1 MAGQGVYETLYTA
14 YSGTLSSV
22 TNTYVGQWTPV
33 ATAALGASGV
43 LYFILLGFLV
53 IRGAVQR
60 PLAELAVSAM
70 KFALAMAAWAAD
82 QSAGN
87 KSEEPDSFDVEPP
100 ILKQDLSDEPLPNG
114 DMARLEKQLARAKQN
129 AAGAE
134 RLYKIGVLAK
144 AEVEQRLLK
153 VVRCESDLANAR
165 VARAKEELA
174 EKESQLATGEIT
186 RDELE
191 SIKTALA
198 QLTEAAQVAM
208 AKRERAELE
217 AAEANLRR
225 QQKLLK
231 LGIAGKDDVDR
242 AQEKLD
248 AALAGPAL

>member
-1 MAGQGVYETLYTA
+1 MARIFALPVTL
-14 YSGTLSSV
+14 L
-22 TNTYVGQWTPV
+22 
-33 ATAALGASGV
+33 
-43 LYFILLGFLV
+43 
-53 IRGAVQR
+53 
-60 PLAELAVSAM
+60 
-70 KFALAMAAWAAD
+70 ALAMAVCAAD
-82 QSAGN
+82 QSAAN

-100 ILKQDLSDEPLPNG
+100 ILKQNLSDEPLPDG
-114 DMARLEKQLARAKQN
+114 DMARLEKQLQRAKQN

-144 AEVEQRLLK
+144 MEVEQRLLK

-186 RDELE
+186 KDELE

-198 QLTEAAQVAM
+198 QLTEAAQVAT

-242 AQEKLD
+242 AQEKL
-248 AALAGPAL
+248 AELKAPKN

>member
-1 MAGQGVYETLYTA
+1 MARIFALPVTL
-14 YSGTLSSV
+14 V
-22 TNTYVGQWTPV
+22 
-33 ATAALGASGV
+33 
-43 LYFILLGFLV
+43 
-53 IRGAVQR
+53 
-60 PLAELAVSAM
+60 
-70 KFALAMAAWAAD
+70 ALAMAVCAAD
-82 QSAGN
+82 QSAEN
-87 KSEEPDSFDVEPP
+87 KSEEPDSFDIEPP
-100 ILKQDLSDEPLPNG
+100 ILKQNLSDEPLPNG
-114 DMARLEKQLARAKQN
+114 DLVHFEKQLERAKQN

-144 AEVEQRLLK
+144 MEVEQRLLK
-153 VVRCESDLANAR
+153 VIRFESNLADAR

-198 QLTEAAQVAM
+198 QLTEAAQAAT
-208 AKRERAELE
+208 AKREHAELE

-242 AQEKLD
+242 AQEKL
-248 AALAGPAL
+248 AELKAQNNR

>member
-1 MAGQGVYETLYTA
+1 MLALPVTL
-14 YSGTLSSV
+14 L
-22 TNTYVGQWTPV
+22 
-33 ATAALGASGV
+33 
-43 LYFILLGFLV
+43 
-53 IRGAVQR
+53 
-60 PLAELAVSAM
+60 
-70 KFALAMAAWAAD
+70 ALAMAVWAAD
-82 QSAGN
+82 QSAEN

-100 ILKQDLSDEPLPNG
+100 ILKQNLSDEPLPNG
-114 DMARLEKQLARAKQN
+114 DLARLEKQLERAKQN

-144 AEVEQRLLK
+144 MEVEQRLLK
-153 VVRCESDLANAR
+153 VIRFESNLADAR

-198 QLTEAAQVAM
+198 QLTEAAQAAT
-208 AKRERAELE
+208 AKREHAELE

-231 LGIAGKDDVDR
+231 LGIGQKSDVTH
-242 AQEKLD
+242 AEEKL
-248 AALAGPAL
+248 AELKAQNNR

>member
-1 MAGQGVYETLYTA
+1 MARIFALPVTL
-14 YSGTLSSV
+14 L
-22 TNTYVGQWTPV
+22 
-33 ATAALGASGV
+33 
-43 LYFILLGFLV
+43 
-53 IRGAVQR
+53 
-60 PLAELAVSAM
+60 
-70 KFALAMAAWAAD
+70 ALAMAVCAAD
-82 QSAGN
+82 QSAEN

-100 ILKQDLSDEPLPNG
+100 ILKQNLSDEPLPSG
-114 DMARLEKQLARAKQN
+114 DLARLEKQLERAKQN

-144 AEVEQRLLK
+144 MEVEQRLLK
-153 VVRCESDLANAR
+153 VIRFESNLADAR

-198 QLTEAAQVAM
+198 QLTEAAQVAT
-208 AKRERAELE
+208 AKRERAEFE

-231 LGIAGKDDVDR
+231 LGIGQKSDVTR
-242 AQEKLD
+242 AEEKL
-248 AALAGPAL
+248 AELKAPKN

>member
-1 MAGQGVYETLYTA
+1 MAR
-14 YSGTLSSV
+14 
-22 TNTYVGQWTPV
+22 
-33 ATAALGASGV
+33 
-43 LYFILLGFLV
+43 I
-53 IRGAVQR
+53 
-60 PLAELAVSAM
+60 
-70 KFALAMAAWAAD
+70 FALPVTLLALTMAVWAAD
-82 QSAGN
+82 QSADN
-87 KSEEPDSFDVEPP
+87 KSEEPESFDVEPP
-100 ILKQDLSDEPLPNG
+100 ILKQNLSDEPLPNS
-114 DMARLEKQLARAKQN
+114 DMARLEKQLERARQN

-144 AEVEQRLLK
+144 MEVEQRLLK

-191 SIKTALA
+191 SMKTALA
-198 QLTEAAQVAM
+198 QLTEAAQVAT

-242 AQEKLD
+242 AQEKL
-248 AALAGPAL
+248 AELKAPKN

>member
-1 MAGQGVYETLYTA
+1 MARIFALPVTL
-14 YSGTLSSV
+14 
-22 TNTYVGQWTPV
+22 
-33 ATAALGASGV
+33 
-43 LYFILLGFLV
+43 
-53 IRGAVQR
+53 
-60 PLAELAVSAM
+60 
-70 KFALAMAAWAAD
+70 FALAMAAWAAD
-82 QSAGN
+82 PSAGN

-100 ILKQDLSDEPLPNG
+100 ILKQNLSDEPLPDG
-114 DMARLEKQLARAKQN
+114 DMARLEKQLQRAKQN
-129 AAGAE
+129 AAGAD

-191 SIKTALA
+191 SMKTALA
-198 QLTEAAQVAM
+198 QLTEAAQAAT

-231 LGIAGKDDVDR
+231 LGIGQKSDVTH
-242 AQEKLD
+242 AEEKL
-248 AALAGPAL
+248 AELKAQNNR